1 MDKWTEPKLI
11 GTSNTGR
18 WISSGPYSRA
28 GETLPSSTNYGR
40 SVTSCAPAT
49 GADYAKYMGAKA
61 LQKVATPSAK

>member
-18 WISSGPYSRA
+18 WISSGRYIGP
-28 GETLPSSTNYGR
+28 GKTLPSSTNYGR

-49 GADYAKYMGAKA
+49 GADYAEYLGASA
-61 LQKVATPSAK
+61 WQKTATASEK